1 MKKAPFTLIYADED
15 MIAVNKA
22 AGLLVAADRWDIEAP
37 RLDLLIQKELPQ
49 IAPLCQKLYAVHRID
64 KDTSGI
70 LLYALNAEAHRT
82 LNTEF
87 QEREIKK
94 TYRLLIHGRVQE
106 EQFTVDLPLRADGD
120 ALHRTVVD
128 KRRGKEAIT
137 YFTVLETFRQF
148 SLLEARPITGRTH
161 QIRAHL
167 AAAGYRL
174 SVIHCTAAVSRYS
187 FPSSNSDGTVMCIR
201 NNRLSGGLHFMPISL
216 KEGIRGRASL
226 SPLLLNTLRILRVR
240 CISFKSYRRVL
251 HLLKNLTEVC
261 HGR

>member
-1 MKKAPFTLIYADED
+1 MKKAPFTLLYADDD

-82 LNTEF
+82 LNTAF

-94 TYRLLIHGRVQE
+94 TYRLLIHGRVSE
-106 EQFTVDLPLRADGD
+106 EQFTVDLPLRTDGD

-137 YFTVLETFRQF
+137 HFTVLETFRQF
-148 SLLEARPITGRTH
+148 SLLEARPVTGRTH

-167 AAAGYRL
+167 AAAGYPIVCDSLYGSGKPVLLSELKQRWRGDVYTEQPLIRRL
-174 SVIHCTAAVSRYS
+174 ALHAYQ
-187 FPSSNSDGTVMCIR
+187 
-201 NNRLSGGLHFMPISL
+201 LEGLHPRTREPFSFTAEYA
-216 KEGIRGRASL
+216 KD
-226 SPLLLNTLRILRVR
+226 
-240 CISFKSYRRVL
+240 FKSTVHQL
-251 HLLKNLTEVC
+251 QKL
-261 HGR
+261 

>member
-1 MKKAPFTLIYADED
+1 MKKAPFTLIYADDD

-49 IAPLCQKLYAVHRID
+49 IAPSCQKLYAVHRID

-82 LNTEF
+82 LNTAF
-87 QEREIKK
+87 QDREIKK

-137 YFTVLETFRQF
+137 HFTVLEAFRQF
-148 SLLEARPITGRTH
+148 SLLEARPVTGRTH

-167 AAAGYRL
+167 AAAGYPIVCDSLYGSGKPVLLSELKQRWRGDVYAEQPLIRRL
-174 SVIHCTAAVSRYS
+174 ALHAYQ
-187 FPSSNSDGTVMCIR
+187 
-201 NNRLSGGLHFMPISL
+201 LEGLHPRTREPFSFTAEYA
-216 KEGIRGRASL
+216 KD
-226 SPLLLNTLRILRVR
+226 
-240 CISFKSYRRVL
+240 FKSTVHQL
-251 HLLKNLTEVC
+251 QKL
-261 HGR
+261 

>member
-1 MKKAPFTLIYADED
+1 MKKAPFTLLYADDD
-15 MIAVNKA
+15 MIAVNKV

-49 IAPLCQKLYAVHRID
+49 IAPLCQRLYAVHRID

-70 LLYALNAEAHRT
+70 LLYALNAEAHRA
-82 LNTEF
+82 LNTAF
-87 QEREIKK
+87 QERKIKK

-137 YFTVLETFRQF
+137 HFTVLETFRQF
-148 SLLEARPITGRTH
+148 SLLEARPVTGRTH

-167 AAAGYRL
+167 AAAGYPIVCDSLYGSGKPVLLSELKQRWHGDVYTEQPLIRRL
-174 SVIHCTAAVSRYS
+174 A
-187 FPSSNSDGTVMCIR
+187 
-201 NNRLSGGLHFMPISL
+201 LHAYQL
-216 KEGIRGRASL
+216 EGIHPRTSEPFSFTAEYAKD
-226 SPLLLNTLRILRVR
+226 
-240 CISFKSYRRVL
+240 FKSTVHQL
-251 HLLKNLTEVC
+251 QKL
-261 HGR
+261 

>member
-22 AGLLVAADRWDIEAP
+22 AGLLVAADRWDIEAS

-82 LNTEF
+82 LNTAF
-87 QEREIKK
+87 QDREIKK

-106 EQFTVDLPLRADGD
+106 EEFTVDLPLRADGD
-120 ALHRTVVD
+120 ALHRTIVD

-137 YFTVLETFRQF
+137 HFTVLETFRQF
-148 SLLEARPITGRTH
+148 SLLEARPVTGRTH

-167 AAAGYRL
+167 AAAGYPIVCDSLYGSGKPVLLSELKQRWHGDVYTEQPLIRRL
-174 SVIHCTAAVSRYS
+174 ALHAYQ
-187 FPSSNSDGTVMCIR
+187 
-201 NNRLSGGLHFMPISL
+201 LEGLHPRTSEPFSFTAEYA
-216 KEGIRGRASL
+216 KD
-226 SPLLLNTLRILRVR
+226 
-240 CISFKSYRRVL
+240 FKSTVHQL
-251 HLLKNLTEVC
+251 HKL
-261 HGR
+261 

>member
-1 MKKAPFTLIYADED
+1 MKKAPFTLIYADDD

-37 RLDLLIQKELPQ
+37 RLDLLIQKQLPQ

-82 LNTEF
+82 LNTAF

-94 TYRLLIHGRVQE
+94 TYRLLIHGRVSE

-120 ALHRTVVD
+120 ALHRTIVD

-137 YFTVLETFRQF
+137 HFTVLETFRQF
-148 SLLEARPITGRTH
+148 SLLEARPVTGRTH

-167 AAAGYRL
+167 AAAGYPIVCDSLYGSGKPVLLSELKQRWHGDVYTEQPLIRRL
-174 SVIHCTAAVSRYS
+174 A
-187 FPSSNSDGTVMCIR
+187 
-201 NNRLSGGLHFMPISL
+201 LHAYQL
-216 KEGIRGRASL
+216 EGIHPRTSEPFSFTAEYAKD
-226 SPLLLNTLRILRVR
+226 
-240 CISFKSYRRVL
+240 FKSTVHQL
-251 HLLKNLTEVC
+251 HKL
-261 HGR
+261 

>member
-37 RLDLLIQKELPQ
+37 RLDLLIQKQLPQ

-82 LNTEF
+82 LNTAF

-94 TYRLLIHGRVQE
+94 TYRLLIHGRVSE

-137 YFTVLETFRQF
+137 HFTALETFRQF
-148 SLLEARPITGRTH
+148 SLLEARPVTGRTH

-167 AAAGYRL
+167 AVAGYPIVCDSLYGSGKPVLLSELKQRWRGDVYAEQPLIRRL
-174 SVIHCTAAVSRYS
+174 ALHAYQ
-187 FPSSNSDGTVMCIR
+187 
-201 NNRLSGGLHFMPISL
+201 LEGLHPRTREPFSFTAEYA
-216 KEGIRGRASL
+216 KD
-226 SPLLLNTLRILRVR
+226 
-240 CISFKSYRRVL
+240 FKSTVHQL
-251 HLLKNLTEVC
+251 QKL
-261 HGR
+261 

>member
-1 MKKAPFTLIYADED
+1 MKKTPFTLIYADED

-82 LNTEF
+82 LNTVF

-94 TYRLLIHGRVQE
+94 TYRLLIHGRVSE

-137 YFTVLETFRQF
+137 HFTVLETFRQF
-148 SLLEARPITGRTH
+148 SLLEARPVTGRTH

-167 AAAGYRL
+167 AAAGYPIVCDSLYGSGKPVLLSELKQRWHGDVYTEQPLIQRL
-174 SVIHCTAAVSRYS
+174 ALHAYQ
-187 FPSSNSDGTVMCIR
+187 
-201 NNRLSGGLHFMPISL
+201 LEGLHPRTREPFSFTAEYA
-216 KEGIRGRASL
+216 KD
-226 SPLLLNTLRILRVR
+226 
-240 CISFKSYRRVL
+240 FKSTVHQL
-251 HLLKNLTEVC
+251 QKL
-261 HGR
+261 

>member
-1 MKKAPFTLIYADED
+1 MKKTPFTLIYADDD

-82 LNTEF
+82 LNTAF
-87 QEREIKK
+87 QDREIKK
-94 TYRLLIHGRVQE
+94 TYRLLIHGRVSE
-106 EQFTVDLPLRADGD
+106 EQFTIDLPLRADGD

-137 YFTVLETFRQF
+137 HFTVLETFRQF
-148 SLLEARPITGRTH
+148 SLLEARPVTGRTH

-167 AAAGYRL
+167 AAAGYPIVCDSLYGSGKPVLLSELKQRWRGDVYAEQPLIRRL
-174 SVIHCTAAVSRYS
+174 A
-187 FPSSNSDGTVMCIR
+187 
-201 NNRLSGGLHFMPISL
+201 LHAYQL
-216 KEGIRGRASL
+216 EGIHPRTSESFSFTAEYAKD
-226 SPLLLNTLRILRVR
+226 
-240 CISFKSYRRVL
+240 FKSTVHQL
-251 HLLKNLTEVC
+251 QKL
-261 HGR
+261 

>member
-1 MKKAPFTLIYADED
+1 MKKTPFTLIYADDD

-70 LLYALNAEAHRT
+70 LLYALNAEAHRA
-82 LNTEF
+82 LNTAF

-137 YFTVLETFRQF
+137 HFTVLETFRQF
-148 SLLEARPITGRTH
+148 SLLEARPVTGRTH

-167 AAAGYRL
+167 AAAGYPIVCDSLYGSGKPVLLSELKQRWRGDVYTEQPLIRRL
-174 SVIHCTAAVSRYS
+174 A
-187 FPSSNSDGTVMCIR
+187 
-201 NNRLSGGLHFMPISL
+201 LHAYQL
-216 KEGIRGRASL
+216 EGIHPRTHEPFSFTAEYAKD
-226 SPLLLNTLRILRVR
+226 
-240 CISFKSYRRVL
+240 FKSTVHQL
-251 HLLKNLTEVC
+251 QKL
-261 HGR
+261 

>member
-70 LLYALNAEAHRT
+70 LLYALNAEAHRA
-82 LNTEF
+82 LNTAF
-87 QEREIKK
+87 QDREIKK

-120 ALHRTVVD
+120 ALHRTIVD

-137 YFTVLETFRQF
+137 RFTVLETFRQF
-148 SLLEARPITGRTH
+148 SLLEARPVTGRTH

-167 AAAGYRL
+167 AAAGHPIVCDSLYGSGKPVLLSELKQRWHGDVYTEQPLIRRL
-174 SVIHCTAAVSRYS
+174 ALHAYQ
-187 FPSSNSDGTVMCIR
+187 
-201 NNRLSGGLHFMPISL
+201 LEGLHPRTSEPFSFTAEYA
-216 KEGIRGRASL
+216 KD
-226 SPLLLNTLRILRVR
+226 
-240 CISFKSYRRVL
+240 FKSTVHQL
-251 HLLKNLTEVC
+251 QKL
-261 HGR
+261 

>member
-1 MKKAPFTLIYADED
+1 MKKAPFTLLYADDD

-49 IAPLCQKLYAVHRID
+49 IAPLCQRLYAVHRID

-70 LLYALNAEAHRT
+70 LLYALNAEAHRA
-82 LNTEF
+82 LNTAF
-87 QEREIKK
+87 QERKIKK

-148 SLLEARPITGRTH
+148 SMLEARPVTGRTH

-167 AAAGYRL
+167 AAAGYPIVCDSLYGSGKPVLLSELKQRWRGDVYTEQPLIRRL
-174 SVIHCTAAVSRYS
+174 A
-187 FPSSNSDGTVMCIR
+187 
-201 NNRLSGGLHFMPISL
+201 LHAYQL
-216 KEGIRGRASL
+216 EGIHPRTSEPFSFTAEYAKD
-226 SPLLLNTLRILRVR
+226 
-240 CISFKSYRRVL
+240 FKSTVHQL
-251 HLLKNLTEVC
+251 QKL
-261 HGR
+261 

>member
-1 MKKAPFTLIYADED
+1 MKKAPFTLIYADDD

-70 LLYALNAEAHRT
+70 LLYALNADAHRA
-82 LNTEF
+82 LNTAF

-94 TYRLLIHGRVQE
+94 TYRLLIHGRVSE

-137 YFTVLETFRQF
+137 HFTVLETFRQF
-148 SLLEARPITGRTH
+148 SLLEARPVTGRTH

-167 AAAGYRL
+167 AAAGYPIVCDSLYGSGKPVLLSELKQRWHGDVYTEQPLIRRL
-174 SVIHCTAAVSRYS
+174 A
-187 FPSSNSDGTVMCIR
+187 
-201 NNRLSGGLHFMPISL
+201 LHAYQL
-216 KEGIRGRASL
+216 EGIHPRTSEPFSFTAEYAKD
-226 SPLLLNTLRILRVR
+226 
-240 CISFKSYRRVL
+240 FKSTVHQL
-251 HLLKNLTEVC
+251 QKL
-261 HGR
+261 

>member
-49 IAPLCQKLYAVHRID
+49 IAPLCQRLYAVHRID

-70 LLYALNAEAHRT
+70 LLYALNAEAHRA
-82 LNTEF
+82 LNTAF
-87 QEREIKK
+87 QERKIKK

-137 YFTVLETFRQF
+137 HFTVLETFRQF
-148 SLLEARPITGRTH
+148 SLLEARPVTGRTH

-167 AAAGYRL
+167 AAAGYPIVCDSLYGSGKPVLLSELKQRWHGDVYTEQPLIRRL
-174 SVIHCTAAVSRYS
+174 A
-187 FPSSNSDGTVMCIR
+187 
-201 NNRLSGGLHFMPISL
+201 LHAYQL
-216 KEGIRGRASL
+216 EGIHPRTSEPFSFTAEYAKD
-226 SPLLLNTLRILRVR
+226 
-240 CISFKSYRRVL
+240 FKSTVHQL
-251 HLLKNLTEVC
+251 QKL
-261 HGR
+261 

>member
-82 LNTEF
+82 LNTAF

-120 ALHRTVVD
+120 AMHRTVVD

-137 YFTVLETFRQF
+137 HFTVLETFRQF
-148 SLLEARPITGRTH
+148 SLLEARPVTGRTH

-167 AAAGYRL
+167 AAAGYPIVCDSLYGSGKPVLLSELKQRWRGDVYTEQPLIRRL
-174 SVIHCTAAVSRYS
+174 ALHAYQLEGVHPRSGQPFAFTAEYAK
-187 FPSSNSDGTVMCIR
+187 D
-201 NNRLSGGLHFMPISL
+201 
-216 KEGIRGRASL
+216 
-226 SPLLLNTLRILRVR
+226 
-240 CISFKSYRRVL
+240 FKSTVHQL
-251 HLLKNLTEVC
+251 QKL
-261 HGR
+261 

>member
-70 LLYALNAEAHRT
+70 LLYALNAEAHRA
-82 LNTEF
+82 LNTAF

-94 TYRLLIHGRVQE
+94 TYRLLIHGRVSE

-120 ALHRTVVD
+120 ALHRTIVD

-137 YFTVLETFRQF
+137 HFTVLETFRQF
-148 SLLEARPITGRTH
+148 SLLEARPVTGRTH

-167 AAAGYRL
+167 AAAGYPIVCDSLYGSGKPVLLSELKQKWHGDVYTEQPLIRRL
-174 SVIHCTAAVSRYS
+174 ALHAYQ
-187 FPSSNSDGTVMCIR
+187 
-201 NNRLSGGLHFMPISL
+201 LEGLHPRTSEPFSFTAEYA
-216 KEGIRGRASL
+216 KD
-226 SPLLLNTLRILRVR
+226 
-240 CISFKSYRRVL
+240 FKSTVHQL
-251 HLLKNLTEVC
+251 QKL
-261 HGR
+261 

>member
-1 MKKAPFTLIYADED
+1 MKKAPFTLIYADDD

-70 LLYALNAEAHRT
+70 LLYALNAAAHRA
-82 LNTEF
+82 LNTAL

-94 TYRLLIHGRVQE
+94 TYRLLIHGRVSE

-137 YFTVLETFRQF
+137 HFTVLETFRQF
-148 SLLEARPITGRTH
+148 SLLEARPVTGRTH

-167 AAAGYRL
+167 AAAGYPIVCDSLYGSGKPVLLSELKQRWHGDVYTEQPLIRRL
-174 SVIHCTAAVSRYS
+174 ALHAYQ
-187 FPSSNSDGTVMCIR
+187 
-201 NNRLSGGLHFMPISL
+201 LEGLHPRTREPFSFTAEYA
-216 KEGIRGRASL
+216 KD
-226 SPLLLNTLRILRVR
+226 
-240 CISFKSYRRVL
+240 FKSTVHQL
-251 HLLKNLTEVC
+251 QKL
-261 HGR
+261 

>member
-1 MKKAPFTLIYADED
+1 MKKAPFTLIYADDD

-22 AGLLVAADRWDIEAP
+22 AGLLVAADRWDIDAP

-70 LLYALNAEAHRT
+70 LLYALNAEAHRA
-82 LNTEF
+82 LNTAF
-87 QEREIKK
+87 QERKIKK

-137 YFTVLETFRQF
+137 HFTVLETFRQF
-148 SLLEARPITGRTH
+148 SLLEARPVTGRTH

-167 AAAGYRL
+167 AAAGYPIVCDSLYGSGKPVLLSELKQRWHGDVYTEQPLIRRL
-174 SVIHCTAAVSRYS
+174 ALHAYQ
-187 FPSSNSDGTVMCIR
+187 
-201 NNRLSGGLHFMPISL
+201 LEGLHPRTREPFSFTAEYA
-216 KEGIRGRASL
+216 KD
-226 SPLLLNTLRILRVR
+226 
-240 CISFKSYRRVL
+240 FKSTVHQL
-251 HLLKNLTEVC
+251 QKL
-261 HGR
+261 

>member
-1 MKKAPFTLIYADED
+1 MKKAPFTLIYADDD

-82 LNTEF
+82 LNTAF

-94 TYRLLIHGRVQE
+94 TYRLLIHGRVSE

-120 ALHRTVVD
+120 AQHRTVVD

-137 YFTVLETFRQF
+137 HFTVLETFRQF
-148 SLLEARPITGRTH
+148 SLLEARPVTGRTH

-167 AAAGYRL
+167 AAAGYPIVCDSLYGSGKPVLLSELKQRWHGDVYTEQPLIRRL
-174 SVIHCTAAVSRYS
+174 ALHAYQ
-187 FPSSNSDGTVMCIR
+187 
-201 NNRLSGGLHFMPISL
+201 LEGLHPRTREPFSFTAEYA
-216 KEGIRGRASL
+216 KD
-226 SPLLLNTLRILRVR
+226 
-240 CISFKSYRRVL
+240 FKSTVHQL
-251 HLLKNLTEVC
+251 QKL
-261 HGR
+261 

>member
-1 MKKAPFTLIYADED
+1 MKKAPFTLIYADDD

-70 LLYALNAEAHRT
+70 LLYALNAEAHRA
-82 LNTEF
+82 LNTAF
-87 QEREIKK
+87 QDREIKK

-120 ALHRTVVD
+120 ALHRTIVD

-137 YFTVLETFRQF
+137 HFTVLETFRQF
-148 SLLEARPITGRTH
+148 SLLEARPVTGRTH

-167 AAAGYRL
+167 AAAGYPIVCDSLYGSGKPVLLSELKQRWRGDVYAEQPLIRRL
-174 SVIHCTAAVSRYS
+174 ALHAYQ
-187 FPSSNSDGTVMCIR
+187 
-201 NNRLSGGLHFMPISL
+201 LEGLHPRTSEPFSFTAEYA
-216 KEGIRGRASL
+216 KD
-226 SPLLLNTLRILRVR
+226 
-240 CISFKSYRRVL
+240 FKSTVHQL
-251 HLLKNLTEVC
+251 HKL
-261 HGR
+261 

>member
-37 RLDLLIQKELPQ
+37 RLDLLIQKQLPQ

-70 LLYALNAEAHRT
+70 LLYALNAEAHRA
-82 LNTEF
+82 LNTAF

-94 TYRLLIHGRVQE
+94 TYRLLIHGRVSE

-128 KRRGKEAIT
+128 KRRGTEAIT
-137 YFTVLETFRQF
+137 HFTALETFRQF
-148 SLLEARPITGRTH
+148 SLLEARPVTGRTH

-167 AAAGYRL
+167 AAAGYPIVCDSLYGSGKPVLLSELKQRWRGDVYTEQPLIRRL
-174 SVIHCTAAVSRYS
+174 A
-187 FPSSNSDGTVMCIR
+187 
-201 NNRLSGGLHFMPISL
+201 LHAYQL
-216 KEGIRGRASL
+216 EGIHPRTSEPFSFTAEYAKD
-226 SPLLLNTLRILRVR
+226 
-240 CISFKSYRRVL
+240 FKSTVHQL
-251 HLLKNLTEVC
+251 HKL
-261 HGR
+261 

>member
-1 MKKAPFTLIYADED
+1 MKKTPFTLIYADED

-70 LLYALNAEAHRT
+70 LLYALNAEAHRA
-82 LNTEF
+82 LNTAF

-94 TYRLLIHGRVQE
+94 TYRLLIHGRVSE

-137 YFTVLETFRQF
+137 HFTVLETFRQF
-148 SLLEARPITGRTH
+148 SLLEARPVTGRTH
-161 QIRAHL
+161 QIRVHL
-167 AAAGYRL
+167 AAAGYPIVCDSLYGSGKPVLLSELKQRWHGDVYTEQPLIRRL
-174 SVIHCTAAVSRYS
+174 ALHAYQLEGHHPQTSEPFSFTAEYAK
-187 FPSSNSDGTVMCIR
+187 D
-201 NNRLSGGLHFMPISL
+201 
-216 KEGIRGRASL
+216 
-226 SPLLLNTLRILRVR
+226 
-240 CISFKSYRRVL
+240 FKSTVHQL
-251 HLLKNLTEVC
+251 QKL
-261 HGR
+261 

>member
-37 RLDLLIQKELPQ
+37 RLDLLIQKQLPQ

-82 LNTEF
+82 LNTAF

-94 TYRLLIHGRVQE
+94 TYRLLIHGRVSE

-120 ALHRTVVD
+120 AQHRTVVD

-137 YFTVLETFRQF
+137 HFTVLETFRQF
-148 SLLEARPITGRTH
+148 SLLEARPVTGRTH

-167 AAAGYRL
+167 AAAGYPIVCDSLYGSGKPVLLSELKQRWRGDVYTEQPLIRRL
-174 SVIHCTAAVSRYS
+174 ALHAYQ
-187 FPSSNSDGTVMCIR
+187 
-201 NNRLSGGLHFMPISL
+201 LEGLHPRTREPFSFTAEYA
-216 KEGIRGRASL
+216 KD
-226 SPLLLNTLRILRVR
+226 
-240 CISFKSYRRVL
+240 FKSTVHQL
-251 HLLKNLTEVC
+251 QKL
-261 HGR
+261 

>member
-1 MKKAPFTLIYADED
+1 MKKAPFTLIYADDD

-70 LLYALNAEAHRT
+70 LLYALNAEAHRA
-82 LNTEF
+82 LNTAF

-94 TYRLLIHGRVQE
+94 TYRLLIHGRVSE

-120 ALHRTVVD
+120 ALHRTIVD

-137 YFTVLETFRQF
+137 HFTVLETFRQF
-148 SLLEARPITGRTH
+148 SLLEARPVTGRTH

-167 AAAGYRL
+167 AAAGYPIVCDSLYGSGKPVLLSELKQRWHGDVYTEQPLIRRL
-174 SVIHCTAAVSRYS
+174 ALHAYQ
-187 FPSSNSDGTVMCIR
+187 
-201 NNRLSGGLHFMPISL
+201 LEGLHPRTSEPFSFTAEYA
-216 KEGIRGRASL
+216 KD
-226 SPLLLNTLRILRVR
+226 
-240 CISFKSYRRVL
+240 FKSTVHQL
-251 HLLKNLTEVC
+251 QKL
-261 HGR
+261 

>member
-1 MKKAPFTLIYADED
+1 MKKAPFTLIYADDD

-70 LLYALNAEAHRT
+70 LLYALNADAHRA
-82 LNTEF
+82 LNTAF

-94 TYRLLIHGRVQE
+94 TYRLLIHGRVSE

-137 YFTVLETFRQF
+137 HFTVLETFRQF
-148 SLLEARPITGRTH
+148 SLLEARPVTGRTH

-167 AAAGYRL
+167 AAAGYPIVCDSLYGSGKPVLLSELKQRWRGDVYAEQPLIRRL
-174 SVIHCTAAVSRYS
+174 A
-187 FPSSNSDGTVMCIR
+187 
-201 NNRLSGGLHFMPISL
+201 LHAYQL
-216 KEGIRGRASL
+216 EGIHPRTSEPFSFTAEYAKD
-226 SPLLLNTLRILRVR
+226 
-240 CISFKSYRRVL
+240 FKSTVHQL
-251 HLLKNLTEVC
+251 QKL
-261 HGR
+261 

>member
-1 MKKAPFTLIYADED
+1 MKKTPFTLIYADDD

-70 LLYALNAEAHRT
+70 LLYALNAEAHRA
-82 LNTEF
+82 LNTAF

-128 KRRGKEAIT
+128 KRRGKEAT
-137 YFTVLETFRQF
+137 THFTVLETFRQF
-148 SLLEARPITGRTH
+148 SLLEARPVTGRTH

-167 AAAGYRL
+167 AAAGYPIVCDSLYGSGKPVLLSELKQRWRGDVYTEQPLIRRL
-174 SVIHCTAAVSRYS
+174 A
-187 FPSSNSDGTVMCIR
+187 
-201 NNRLSGGLHFMPISL
+201 LHAYQL
-216 KEGIRGRASL
+216 EGIHPRTREPFSFTAEYAKD
-226 SPLLLNTLRILRVR
+226 
-240 CISFKSYRRVL
+240 FKSTVHQL
-251 HLLKNLTEVC
+251 QKL
-261 HGR
+261 

>member
-1 MKKAPFTLIYADED
+1 MKKAPFTLIYADDD

-37 RLDLLIQKELPQ
+37 RLDLLIQKQLPQ

-70 LLYALNAEAHRT
+70 LLYALNAEAHLA
-82 LNTEF
+82 LNTAF

-120 ALHRTVVD
+120 AMHRTVVD

-137 YFTVLETFRQF
+137 HFTVLEAFRQF
-148 SLLEARPITGRTH
+148 SLLEARPVTGRTH

-167 AAAGYRL
+167 AAAGYPIVSDSLYGSGKPVLLSELKQRWRGDVYAEQPLIRRL
-174 SVIHCTAAVSRYS
+174 ALHAYQ
-187 FPSSNSDGTVMCIR
+187 
-201 NNRLSGGLHFMPISL
+201 LEGLHPRTREPFSFTAEYA
-216 KEGIRGRASL
+216 KD
-226 SPLLLNTLRILRVR
+226 
-240 CISFKSYRRVL
+240 FKSTVHQL
-251 HLLKNLTEVC
+251 HKL
-261 HGR
+261 

>member
-82 LNTEF
+82 LNTAF

-94 TYRLLIHGRVQE
+94 TYRLLIHGRVSE

-120 ALHRTVVD
+120 AQHRTVVD

-137 YFTVLETFRQF
+137 HFTVLETFRQF
-148 SLLEARPITGRTH
+148 SLLEARPVTGRTH

-167 AAAGYRL
+167 AAAGYPIVCDSLYGSGKPVLLSELKQRWHGDVYTEQPLIRRL
-174 SVIHCTAAVSRYS
+174 ALHAYQ
-187 FPSSNSDGTVMCIR
+187 
-201 NNRLSGGLHFMPISL
+201 LEGLHPRTSEPFSFTAEYA
-216 KEGIRGRASL
+216 KD
-226 SPLLLNTLRILRVR
+226 
-240 CISFKSYRRVL
+240 FKSTVHQL
-251 HLLKNLTEVC
+251 QKL
-261 HGR
+261 

>member
-1 MKKAPFTLIYADED
+1 MKKAPFTLIYADDD

-70 LLYALNAEAHRT
+70 LLYALNAEAHRA
-82 LNTEF
+82 LNTAF
-87 QEREIKK
+87 QERKIKK

-120 ALHRTVVD
+120 ALHRTIVD

-137 YFTVLETFRQF
+137 HFTALETFRQF
-148 SLLEARPITGRTH
+148 SLLEARPVTGRTH

-167 AAAGYRL
+167 AAAGYPIVCDSLYGSGKPVLLSELKQRWRGDVYAEQPLIRRL
-174 SVIHCTAAVSRYS
+174 A
-187 FPSSNSDGTVMCIR
+187 
-201 NNRLSGGLHFMPISL
+201 LHAYQL
-216 KEGIRGRASL
+216 EGIHPRTSEPFSFTAEYAKD
-226 SPLLLNTLRILRVR
+226 
-240 CISFKSYRRVL
+240 FKSTVHQL
-251 HLLKNLTEVC
+251 HKL
-261 HGR
+261 

>member
-37 RLDLLIQKELPQ
+37 RLDLLIQKQLPQ

-70 LLYALNAEAHRT
+70 LLYALNAEAHRA
-82 LNTEF
+82 LNTAF

-94 TYRLLIHGRVQE
+94 TYRLLIHGRVSE

-137 YFTVLETFRQF
+137 HFTALETFRQF
-148 SLLEARPITGRTH
+148 SLLEARPVTGRTH

-167 AAAGYRL
+167 AAAGYPIVCDSLYGSGKPVLLSELKQRWRGDVYTEQPLIRRL
-174 SVIHCTAAVSRYS
+174 A
-187 FPSSNSDGTVMCIR
+187 
-201 NNRLSGGLHFMPISL
+201 LHAYQL
-216 KEGIRGRASL
+216 EGIHPRTSEPFSFTAEYAKD
-226 SPLLLNTLRILRVR
+226 
-240 CISFKSYRRVL
+240 FKSTVHQL
-251 HLLKNLTEVC
+251 HKL
-261 HGR
+261 

>member
-1 MKKAPFTLIYADED
+1 MKKAPFTLLYADDD

-49 IAPLCQKLYAVHRID
+49 IAPLCQRLYAVHRID

-70 LLYALNAEAHRT
+70 LLYALNAEAHRA
-82 LNTEF
+82 LNTAF
-87 QEREIKK
+87 QERKIKK

-137 YFTVLETFRQF
+137 HFTVLETFRQF
-148 SLLEARPITGRTH
+148 SLLEARPVTGRTH

-167 AAAGYRL
+167 AAAGYPIVCDSLYGSGKPVLLSELKQRWRGDVYTEQPLIRRL
-174 SVIHCTAAVSRYS
+174 ALHAYQ
-187 FPSSNSDGTVMCIR
+187 
-201 NNRLSGGLHFMPISL
+201 LEGLHPRTSEPFSFTAEYA
-216 KEGIRGRASL
+216 KD
-226 SPLLLNTLRILRVR
+226 
-240 CISFKSYRRVL
+240 FKSTVHQL
-251 HLLKNLTEVC
+251 QKL
-261 HGR
+261 

>member
-22 AGLLVAADRWDIEAP
+22 AGLLVAADRWDIGAP

-70 LLYALNAEAHRT
+70 LLYALNAEAHRA
-82 LNTEF
+82 LNTAF

-94 TYRLLIHGRVQE
+94 TYRLLIHGRVSE

-137 YFTVLETFRQF
+137 HFTALETFRQF
-148 SLLEARPITGRTH
+148 SLLEARPVTGRTH

-167 AAAGYRL
+167 AAAGYPIVCDSLYGSGKPVLLSELKQRWRGDVYAEQPLIRRL
-174 SVIHCTAAVSRYS
+174 ALHAYQ
-187 FPSSNSDGTVMCIR
+187 
-201 NNRLSGGLHFMPISL
+201 LEGLHPRTSEPFSFTAEYA
-216 KEGIRGRASL
+216 KD
-226 SPLLLNTLRILRVR
+226 
-240 CISFKSYRRVL
+240 FKSTVHQL
-251 HLLKNLTEVC
+251 QKL
-261 HGR
+261 

>member
-1 MKKAPFTLIYADED
+1 MKKAPFTLIYADDD

-70 LLYALNAEAHRT
+70 LLYALNAEAHLA
-82 LNTEF
+82 LNTAF

-120 ALHRTVVD
+120 AMHRTVVD

-137 YFTVLETFRQF
+137 HFTVLETFRQF
-148 SLLEARPITGRTH
+148 SLLEARPVTGRTH

-167 AAAGYRL
+167 AAAGYPIVCDSLYGSGKPVLLSELKQRWRGDVYTEQPLIGRL
-174 SVIHCTAAVSRYS
+174 ALHAYRLEGVHPRSGQPFAFTAEYAK
-187 FPSSNSDGTVMCIR
+187 D
-201 NNRLSGGLHFMPISL
+201 
-216 KEGIRGRASL
+216 
-226 SPLLLNTLRILRVR
+226 
-240 CISFKSYRRVL
+240 FKSTVHQL
-251 HLLKNLTEVC
+251 QKL
-261 HGR
+261 

>member
-82 LNTEF
+82 LNTAF
-87 QEREIKK
+87 QDREIKK

-120 ALHRTVVD
+120 ALHRTIVD

-137 YFTVLETFRQF
+137 HFTVLETFQQF
-148 SLLEARPITGRTH
+148 SLLEARPVTGRTH

-167 AAAGYRL
+167 AAAGYPIVCDSLYGSGKPVLLSELKQRWHGDVYTEQPLIRRL
-174 SVIHCTAAVSRYS
+174 ALHAYQ
-187 FPSSNSDGTVMCIR
+187 
-201 NNRLSGGLHFMPISL
+201 LEGLHPRTSEPFSFTAEYA
-216 KEGIRGRASL
+216 KD
-226 SPLLLNTLRILRVR
+226 
-240 CISFKSYRRVL
+240 FKSTVHQL
-251 HLLKNLTEVC
+251 QKL
-261 HGR
+261 

>member
-1 MKKAPFTLIYADED
+1 MKKTPFTLIYADDD

-70 LLYALNAEAHRT
+70 LLYALNAEAHRA
-82 LNTEF
+82 LNTAF

-120 ALHRTVVD
+120 ALHRTIVD

-137 YFTVLETFRQF
+137 HFTALETFRQF
-148 SLLEARPITGRTH
+148 SLLEARPVTGRTH

-167 AAAGYRL
+167 AAAGYPIVCDSLYGSGKPVLLSELKQRWRGDVYAEQPLIRRL
-174 SVIHCTAAVSRYS
+174 ALHAYQ
-187 FPSSNSDGTVMCIR
+187 
-201 NNRLSGGLHFMPISL
+201 LEGLHPRTREPFSFTAEYA
-216 KEGIRGRASL
+216 KD
-226 SPLLLNTLRILRVR
+226 
-240 CISFKSYRRVL
+240 FKSTVHQL
-251 HLLKNLTEVC
+251 QKL
-261 HGR
+261 

>member
-1 MKKAPFTLIYADED
+1 MKKAPFTLIYADDD

-82 LNTEF
+82 LNTAF

-94 TYRLLIHGRVQE
+94 TYRLLIHGRVPE

-137 YFTVLETFRQF
+137 HFTVLETFRQF
-148 SLLEARPITGRTH
+148 SLLEARPVTGRTH

-167 AAAGYRL
+167 AAAGYPIVCDSLYGSGKPVLLSELKQRWHGDVYTEQPLIRRL
-174 SVIHCTAAVSRYS
+174 A
-187 FPSSNSDGTVMCIR
+187 
-201 NNRLSGGLHFMPISL
+201 LHAYQL
-216 KEGIRGRASL
+216 EGIHPRTGQPFSL
-226 SPLLLNTLRILRVR
+226 AAEYAKDFKGTLHQLQ
-240 CISFKSYRRVL
+240 KL
-251 HLLKNLTEVC
+251 
-261 HGR
+261 

>member
-15 MIAVNKA
+15 MIAVNKT

-37 RLDLLIQKELPQ
+37 RLDLLIQKQLPQ

-70 LLYALNAEAHRT
+70 LLYALNAEAHRA
-82 LNTEF
+82 LNTAF

-94 TYRLLIHGRVQE
+94 TYRLLIHGRVSE

-137 YFTVLETFRQF
+137 HFTALETFRQF
-148 SLLEARPITGRTH
+148 SLLEARPVTGRTH

-167 AAAGYRL
+167 AAAGYPIVCDSLYGSGKPVLLSELKQRWRGDVYTEQPLIRRL
-174 SVIHCTAAVSRYS
+174 A
-187 FPSSNSDGTVMCIR
+187 
-201 NNRLSGGLHFMPISL
+201 LHAYQL
-216 KEGIRGRASL
+216 EGIHPRTREPFSFTAEYAKD
-226 SPLLLNTLRILRVR
+226 
-240 CISFKSYRRVL
+240 FKSTVHQL
-251 HLLKNLTEVC
+251 QKL
-261 HGR
+261 